1 MTEPV
6 APHLE
11 PLARFE
17 VRLGALH
24 DHGDTPWGHRRVIDI
39 TGGGFTG
46 PHLNGDIL
54 PGGADW
60 QVIRAD
66 ASTFIDT
73 RYSLRTDDE
82 QLVHIR
88 TQGFRHGD
96 PAVLESLLH
105 GETVDPADYYFRIA
119 LWFETGAPAYAWL
132 NNLVAVGSAVRT
144 ADAVRYDAYAVR

>member
-6 APHLE
+6 QPHLE

-39 TGGGFTG
+39 TGGRFTG

-60 QVIRAD
+60 QIVRAD
-66 ASTFIDT
+66 ASTSIDT

-96 PAVLESLLH
+96 PAVLDALLR
-105 GETVDPADYYFRIA
+105 GETVHPADYYFRLTI
-119 LWFETGAPAYAWL
+119 WFETAAPAYAWL
-132 NNLVAVGSAVRT
+132 NNLVAVASAVRT